1 MFRYFI
7 ILTICFLT
15 AAPLAYAWQQ
25 ESRQQETK
33 PLVGG
38 QDSDAISR
46 RDFMK
51 TKLLYTQNIFGG
63 LVTGDLE
70 AASKAVRE
78 VQQITEAAQWVQIDS
93 DEYRKLTEEFTTAA
107 NRLLEATE
115 SGNVDAATLRFQVL
129 TTSCIDCHK
138 HIRSVSYDL

>member
-1 MFRYFI
+1 MFRYSI
-7 ILTICFLT
+7 ILAVCFVS
-15 AAPLAYAWQQ
+15 AAPLAVAWQQ

-33 PLVGG
+33 PLAGG

-46 RDFMK
+46 RDFMR
-51 TKLLYTQNIFGG
+51 TKLLYTQNILGG
-63 LVTGDLE
+63 LVTGDLKE
-70 AASKAVRE
+70 ATKAVHE
-78 VQQITEAAQWVQIDS
+78 VQQITEAEQWVRIDS
-93 DEYRKLTEEFTTAA
+93 DEYRTLTEEFTTAA